1 MGQPEKMAEDLKDI
15 KDKGKS
21 FRQSIVS
28 LLVQWRDFEGNLD
41 LTDNYLNF
49 STSLG
54 VLESRE
60 YALEQREK
68 DILLFFEKKKNFL
81 ELKEKELI
89 DFVENYSLEVEE
101 KFIVQEERV
110 SGLLEKLEIRKFEI
124 LGIKNFV
131 EKRFLEMGEKEN
143 YFVSI
148 QDSLEKQRL
157 EVEEKEKICKE
168 RAKEIEFKVQ
178 ELNLM
183 IQNNEYKEKQVD
195 SIREIF

>member
-1 MGQPEKMAEDLKDI
+1 MP
-15 KDKGKS
+15 
-21 FRQSIVS
+21 
-28 LLVQWRDFEGNLD
+28 W
-41 LTDNYLNF
+41 
-49 STSLG
+49 
-54 VLESRE
+54 SRG
-60 YALEQREK
+60 RK
-68 DILLFFEKKKNFL
+68 IFFIFFEKKKNFL
-81 ELKEKELI
+81 ELKEKKFIEL
-89 DFVENYSLEVEE
+89 VENYSLEVEE

-110 SGLLEKLEIRKFEI
+110 SLLLEELEIRKLEI

-143 YFVSI
+143 HFVSI

-168 RAKEIEFKVQ
+168 RAKEIEFQVQ

-195 SIREIF
+195 SIREIFEKQLEDLSRKEKKNWRKSSSY